1 MAVSTRRGAGEPEHP
16 PVRAPLKY
24 TKARSNRLSP
34 RTAARLEPYALLL
47 PALIVLLLLVI
58 FPTLFLFYLS
68 LSRWDIMTA
77 VPRFIGLGNFREMF
91 FDDLMFRE
99 SVRISAVFTIGAV
112 VVEYAL
118 GLALAVALN
127 RKLPGL
133 GIIRTLLIVPMAMT
147 PVVTGLVWRML
158 YDPTFGMINYLLSLI
173 GLTGQAWVAQ
183 SSTALY
189 ALMVV
194 DIWQWTPFVF
204 LVLTAGLQSL
214 PNEPFEAARVDGAS
228 RWQTFWQIT
237 FPLLWPV
244 SLLVILL
251 RTIDAWKV
259 FDIVYAVTK
268 GGPGTATQTL
278 NFYSYTKGFQWFDLG
293 YAAALIVVVLLVAT
307 IFTNVLVRFQPQ
319 MLEEK

>member
-1 MAVSTRRGAGEPEHP
+1 MTVSTSRGAGEPAQLPARP
-16 PVRAPLKY
+16 PIKPA
-24 TKARSNRLSP
+24 KARSIGLSP
-34 RTAARLEPYALLL
+34 HTAARLEPYALLL

-112 VVEYAL
+112 VIEYGL

-158 YDPTFGMINYLLSLI
+158 YDPTFGMINYLLTLI
-173 GLTGQAWVAQ
+173 GVTGQAWVAQ

-194 DIWQWTPFVF
+194 DVWQWTPFVF

-214 PNEPFEAARVDGAS
+214 PNEPFEAALVDGAS

-307 IFTNVLVRFQPQ
+307 IFTNALVRFQPH